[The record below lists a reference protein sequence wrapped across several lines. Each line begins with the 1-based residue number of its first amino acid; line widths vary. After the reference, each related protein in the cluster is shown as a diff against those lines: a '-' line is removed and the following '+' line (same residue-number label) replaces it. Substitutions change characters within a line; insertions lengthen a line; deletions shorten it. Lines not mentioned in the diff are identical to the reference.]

1 MGQIDIVYV
10 FLCSIHALTYILMLL
25 QFGALQKSLCNLNL
39 KDQFIQSKDEVENVP
54 PVIESL
60 QRKVFRFVVF
70 VDCCA
75 FS

>member
-1 MGQIDIVYV
+1 
-10 FLCSIHALTYILMLL
+10 MLL
-25 QFGALQKSLCNLNL
+25 QFGALQKSLKCNLNL

-60 QRKVFRFVVF
+60 QRKVFWFVVF